1 MGENILH
8 GDEKQ
13 SYPQKNTKKCK
24 KTVDNMDSTVGENV
38 PHGKLSPTTISPR
51 TVCPTNIN
59 NNTINRF
66 NNNNINWDEL
76 SDEEKEYLL
85 NWIDHMMKE

>member
-1 MGENILH
+1 
-8 GDEKQ
+8 
-13 SYPQKNTKKCK
+13 
-24 KTVDNMDSTVGENV
+24 MDKPDFTVGETV
-38 PHGKLSPTTISPR
+38 PYGKLSPTTISPR